1 MKCLLCQHACQLFN
15 QNPFGH
21 FWSCPHCRA
30 ICRDPKEFLSQQAE
44 RHRYL
49 LHQNALDNPGYQQYF
64 VSIIDQAISP
74 FFSLGRDSLGLDY
87 GSGPQPVLAQV
98 MDKYYQQ
105 KVVNFDP
112 YFATDTSLLK
122 DQAYQLISCIE
133 VAEHFHLPASEFRQ
147 LHRLLSPKGIL
158 LCLCTH
164 FAPQERKDFEQ
175 WWYMHDPS
183 HVIFYALPTFTY
195 IAKQFGFKI
204 LATDS
209 KSWITLKKIA

>member
-98 MDKYYQQ
+98 TDKYYQQ

-158 LCLCTH
+158 CCVLTL
-164 FAPQERKDFEQ
+164 PLKNERILNNGGICMTPVMSSSML
-175 WWYMHDPS
+175 YLHLPISPS
-183 HVIFYALPTFTY
+183 SLALRF
-195 IAKQFGFKI
+195 
-204 LATDS
+204 
-209 KSWITLKKIA
+209 